1 VRKFGALDKRRSI
14 WREQLAC
21 VENLDS
27 DLVCARGLHLDILE
41 FEWLARTPAYGG
53 LAFDD
58 LSYSFRHDSAIASS
72 GLQ

>member
-1 VRKFGALDKRRSI
+1 MVHLTKRGSI

-41 FEWLARTPAYGG
+41 FEWLACTPAYGG
-53 LAFDD
+53 LAFNDI
-58 LSYSFRHDSAIASS
+58 SFSCHDSSDLA
-72 GLQ
+72 GLSQAVA

>member
-1 VRKFGALDKRRSI
+1 MVHLTKRGSI

-41 FEWLARTPAYGG
+41 FEWLACTPAHGG
-53 LAFDD
+53 LAFND
-58 LSYSFRHDSAIASS
+58 LSCSS
-72 GLQ
+72 